1 MLYYGERVKLC
12 KFIKKM
18 YDRKFT
24 NAAGGNV
31 SKKVS
36 DDHFI
41 MSPTLMSQ
49 TYLCDLN
56 PEQILVIDKE
66 KNIIDGYGGITREI
80 NMHMAAYEENAKIN
94 CVIHAHALNS
104 MVFASMGLDMPNIS
118 EGTQKMGEIKC
129 LEFAPATTPELA
141 EKVRKEVRQD
151 QAIPKSYLLRKHGVL
166 VVGATLEKTYDMLE
180 RLEWNAYIAKEY
192 LIFKQLGIT
201 GIDDLV
207 EYDYNTEE

>member
-1 MLYYGERVKLC
+1 MLYYGERVRLC
-12 KFIKKM
+12 KFIKTM

-31 SKKVS
+31 SVKIN
-36 DDHFI
+36 DEHFI

-49 TYLCDLN
+49 NHLCDLD
-56 PEQILVIDKE
+56 PEQILVIDKDE
-66 KNIIDGYGGITREI
+66 NIIDGYGGITREI
-80 NMHMAAYEENAKIN
+80 NMHMAAYEENEMIN
-94 CVIHAHALNS
+94 CVLHAHALNS

-118 EGTQKMGEIKC
+118 EGTQKMREIKC
-129 LEFAPATTPELA
+129 LDFAPATTPELA
-141 EKVRKEVRQD
+141 EIVRKEIRQD

-192 LIFKQLGIT
+192 LIFKQLGIK
-201 GIDDLV
+201 GIDDLT

>member
-31 SKKVS
+31 SIKVS

-49 TYLCDLN
+49 NYLCDLN

-66 KNIIDGYGGITREI
+66 KNIIDGRIPL
-80 NMHMAAYEENAKIN
+80 HQDFVSAPPSLLAYRILRLWP
-94 CVIHAHALNS
+94 CGYHAS
-104 MVFASMGLDMPNIS
+104 SPSD
-118 EGTQKMGEIKC
+118 
-129 LEFAPATTPELA
+129 
-141 EKVRKEVRQD
+141 
-151 QAIPKSYLLRKHGVL
+151 
-166 VVGATLEKTYDMLE
+166 
-180 RLEWNAYIAKEY
+180 
-192 LIFKQLGIT
+192 
-201 GIDDLV
+201 
-207 EYDYNTEE
+207 